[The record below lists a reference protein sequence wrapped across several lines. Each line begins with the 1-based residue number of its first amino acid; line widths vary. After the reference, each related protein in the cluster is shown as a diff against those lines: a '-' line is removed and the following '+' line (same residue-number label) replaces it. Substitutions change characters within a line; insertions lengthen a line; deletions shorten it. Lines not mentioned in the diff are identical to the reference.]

1 MAKYNIQIQGNNKP
15 VDKYKIPEIK
25 QATKE
30 EFGYHHVSVI
40 DSDKVEGKT
49 SEGKPIFM
57 ELTFQKTGDMQ
68 KDLDIACAIV
78 EVNLAK
84 NIVKTELAGGRKKG
98 TVKEQIGFTD
108 YSVSIKGMII
118 SADDRYPHDEV
129 LELKAMA
136 EASTSIAIN
145 HKLLVYLGITN
156 IVIQSIDFP
165 NKQGFQNVQPF
176 SISAISDEPYVLK
189 YANEQ
194 EAKK

>member
-1 MAKYNIQIQGNNKP
+1 MAKYSIQVSSNNKST
-15 VDKYKIPEIK
+15 DKYNVDTK
-25 QATKE
+25 QAIKE
-30 EFGYHHVSVI
+30 EFGYHHVNVI

-57 ELTFQKTGDMQ
+57 ELTFQKTGDMK

-84 NIVKTELAGGRKKG
+84 TIVKTELAGGRKKG

-118 SADDRYPHDEV
+118 SSDGSYPHDEV

-136 EASTSIAIN
+136 EATTMIGIN
-145 HKLLVYLGITN
+145 HKLLLYMGITN
-156 IVIQSIDFP
+156 IVIESIDFP

-176 SISAISDEPYVLK
+176 SISAISDEAYELK
-189 YANEQ
+189 YINEQ
-194 EAKK
+194 DAKK